1 MNAGPD
7 WDSPSSR
14 STTVTRFA
22 SWPFRVVAELCPL
35 EGSEG
40 PSGGAAGLLGGDRV
54 GIFRQEL
61 VDVPR
66 WRAGAGG
73 AVLVSEAAVGHG
85 RRPAA
90 LGEHLG
96 EAP

>member
-1 MNAGPD
+1 MTGEAALLIGSYKRWSGLGLAD
-7 WDSPSSR
+7 LTIDDGD
-14 STTVTRFA
+14 T
-22 SWPFRVVAELCPL
+22 FRVVAELCSL

-66 WRAGAGG
+66 RILRDRG
-73 AVLVSEAAVGHG
+73 L
-85 RRPAA
+85 PQK
-90 LGEHLG
+90 
-96 EAP
+96 